1 MKAVSPD
8 DVPLPPLREDL
19 RIEAAAPLASGAPVW
34 VIYDPARHRYFQ
46 IGRRT
51 VEMLSS
57 WAAGSVGA
65 LKSRLMAE
73 RGWRPGEA
81 ELSALIKFLFANE
94 LTSAPIEG
102 RSVGYAGRAAAARRN
117 AFLALAKAYLFFR
130 VPLVRPERFLDAAAP
145 FARFFFSR
153 GFAIFTLLSGLIGL
167 ALASRQTDAFLAY
180 AERFISLD
188 GAIYFVGALIFVK
201 VFHEL
206 GHAFQATLRGVRVM
220 TMGVAFMVMFPLLYT
235 DVSDAWRTKRR
246 ADKLM
251 IDAGGVL
258 VELSL
263 AALATLLWVFLPD
276 GPMRSAAFVVATTS
290 WVLSLFVNLN
300 PFMRFDGYYFLS
312 DATGVSNLQP
322 RSFAMAKWRLR
333 EFLFGLKAAPPEA
346 VSAGMRRFMTIYA
359 YGTWIYRPILFIGIA
374 LIVYNLFFKAL
385 GVLLFAIEIA
395 FFIALPIA
403 KEIGV
408 WLSLRSDIIRSPRA
422 WITGAVL
429 AGLAILF
436 VTPMP
441 VTVRAPVTLGYAD
454 EVAIYPRL
462 PGQLVE
468 VRLAEGAAVEKGD
481 VLARMAS
488 PDIASDIERA
498 RRRIE
503 LLELRIARGAA
514 DAEERTEALIF
525 AKELESERSRL
536 KGLEDEAALFTVT
549 APISGRIVDTD
560 RRVRAQG
567 WLGRDDRL
575 AVIVDPGAVE
585 IRGYLAEDDLPR
597 IAAGAEGVF
606 VPDDPRSP
614 ALDGVLREIADFA
627 AERLSPGYLAAGN
640 GGPIAVT
647 AVDDGGDPR
656 PIGSWFA
663 IRADV
668 SQDRAAPP
676 ATQISRGVFLIEG
689 RAESWAERTIRQ
701 ITRVLLRELGV

>member
-1 MKAVSPD
+1 MKAVSPE

-19 RIEAAAPLASGAPVW
+19 RIEAAAPLASGAPAW

-57 WAAGSVGA
+57 WAAGTVGA
-65 LKSRLMAE
+65 LKSRLLAE

-94 LTSAPIEG
+94 LTNAPIEG
-102 RSVGYAGRAAAARRN
+102 RSVGYAGRAEAARRN

-130 VPLVRPERFLDAAAP
+130 IPLVRPERFLDAAAP
-145 FARFFFSR
+145 IARFFFSR
-153 GFAIFTLLSGLIGL
+153 GFTVFTILGGLVGL

-235 DVSDAWRTKRR
+235 DVSDAWRTRR
-246 ADKLM
+246 RKDKLM

-290 WVLSLFVNLN
+290 WVLSLLVNLN

-322 RSFAMAKWRLR
+322 RSFGMARWRLR

-346 VSAGMRRFMTIYA
+346 VGAGMRRFMVIYA
-359 YGTWIYRPILFIGIA
+359 FGTWIYRLILFIGIA
-374 LIVYNLFFKAL
+374 LIVYNLFFKVL
-385 GVLLFAIEIA
+385 GILLFAIEIA

-408 WLSLRSDIIRSPRA
+408 WFSLRSEIIRSPRA
-422 WITGAVL
+422 WITGALL
-429 AGLAILF
+429 AGF
-436 VTPMP
+436 VFVFITPMP
-441 VTVRAPVTLGYAD
+441 VTVRAPAMIGYAQQVD
-454 EVAIYPRL
+454 IYPRL
-462 PGQLVE
+462 PG
-468 VRLAEGAAVEKGD
+468 RLTETRMADGVLVEKGD
-481 VLARMAS
+481 VLALLAS
-488 PDIASDIERA
+488 PDIASDIDRTQL
-498 RRRIE
+498 RIE
-503 LLELRIARGAA
+503 LLELRLARGAA
-514 DAEERTEALIF
+514 DAKERTEALIF
-525 AKELESERSRL
+525 AKELESEQARL
-536 KGLEDEAALFTVT
+536 QGLKDEAALFVVT
-549 APISGRIVDTD
+549 APISGVIVDAD
-560 RRVRAQG
+560 HRAQANT
-567 WLGRDDRL
+567 WLGRNDRL
-575 AVIVDPGAVE
+575 GVIVDPQGVE
-585 IRGYLAEDDLPR
+585 IRGYLSEDDLVR
-597 IAAGAEGVF
+597 VDAEAHGVF
-606 VPDDPRSP
+606 VPDDPLLP
-614 ALDGVLREIADFA
+614 TIPGALKNIASFS
-627 AERLSPGYLAAGN
+627 AERLSPGYLAASN
-640 GGPIAVT
+640 GGPIPVT
-647 AVDDGGDPR
+647 ARDDGGDPR
-656 PIGSWFA
+656 PVGSWFA
-663 IRADV
+663 FRTDVIRDIAV
-668 SQDRAAPP
+668 TKLPQTR
-676 ATQISRGVFLIEG
+676 RGIFIIEG
-689 RAESWAERTIRQ
+689 RAESWAGRTVSQ